1 MNLNVS
7 TEALLQA
14 ILIVTALGLFWLII
28 RRNSSTSVDEQDEYS
43 GSARDPRSLSEPTP
57 EALSELD
64 RLIEEKSDH

>member
-1 MNLNVS
+1 MNLDVS
-7 TEALLQA
+7 TEALLQV

-28 RRNSSTSVDEQDEYS
+28 RRKSSTSVDEQDEYS
-43 GSARDPRSLSEPTP
+43 GSARDPQSLSEPTP

>member
-1 MNLNVS
+1 MNLDVS

-28 RRNSSTSVDEQDEYS
+28 RRNSSKSVGEQDEYS
-43 GSARDPRSLSEPTP
+43 GSARDPQSLSEPTS

-64 RLIEEKSDH
+64 RLIEGKSDH